1 MGEYKFQSLLVY
13 QLSLDYI
20 DQVYELIKSLPE
32 SEKFNLNS
40 QLVRAATSVS
50 LNIAEGST
58 GQSNKEQLR
67 FLGMAIRSYIESVA
81 CLDMIE
87 RRGYIPINELT
98 QVKKT
103 GRTLFLK
110 ITKFQKVLRNE

>member
-20 DQVYELIKSLPE
+20 DQVYEFIKSMPE
-32 SEKFNLNS
+32 NEKFNLNS
-40 QLVRAATSVS
+40 QFVRAATSVS

-58 GQSNKEQLR
+58 DQSIKEQIR
-67 FLGMAIRSYIESVA
+67 FLGMAIRSYIETVA
-81 CLDMIE
+81 CLDIIK
-87 RRGYIPINELT
+87 RRGYIPVNELT
-98 QVKKT
+98 QAMKT

-110 ITKFQKVLRNE
+110 ITKFQKALRNE